1 MSIIALNCALIAIDG
16 DTLRCGAERIRLLG
30 IDAPE
35 MPGHCHER
43 RNCVPGDP
51 IASKNALRNAPKG
64 MQPSNVSGATYT
76 TAPSPA
82 SGSTALICLARSSQA
97 VMQSTVPTGISSPS
111 SRRTAPAPLPRLRG
125 LSAVRRGT
133 RPFANRLP
141 RRHWAT
147 GATAIVARSVELGLH
162 RYAGDNQAMGRI
174 WTATVMASPASRSD
188 DR

>member
-1 MSIIALNCALIAIDG
+1 MATRSAAVPSVSVCSAL
-16 DTLRCGAERIRLLG
+16 TPLRCLVTARRGEIVRRVIRSL
-30 IDAPE
+30 PE
-35 MPGHCHER
+35 TR
-43 RNCVPGDP
+43 W
-51 IASKNALRNAPKG
+51 RNAPKG
-64 MQPSNVSGATYT
+64 MQLSNVSGATYT
-76 TAPSPA
+76 TARSLA
-82 SGSTALICLARSSQA
+82 SESTALTCHARSSQA
-97 VMQSTVPTGISSPS
+97 ATQSTVPTGISSPS

-147 GATAIVARSVELGLH
+147 AATAIVARPVELGLH
-162 RYAGDNQAMGRI
+162 RYAGNNQAMGRI